1 MLVGCG
7 SGEGGALGESL
18 VETEYGPVQGF
29 DNNEVISFRGIPFA
43 APPVGDLRWRPPQAP
58 AAWDVPVDAT
68 QKSDPCPQDLLATF
82 PLPDNIAELFAGF
95 LPNEEDCLYLN
106 VDRPARGSGH
116 PVMVW
121 IHGGGFTLGEGVQGD
136 GGTAGDRIA
145 RHTDT
150 VVVSMNYRLGQ
161 FGFLAHEALTAE
173 SEDGASGNY
182 GLLDQTFALAWV
194 KNNVAAFGG
203 DPDNVTIFGESA
215 GAFSVCGQLASPLAA
230 GLFHKA
236 IIQSGSCA
244 RPLATLED
252 AEAQGDAFASA
263 LGCDGAGDVL
273 ACMRAAEQDDV
284 RDALPP
290 AANFGLLPSEGD
302 FGQWGPIL
310 DGYFVTE
317 QPSQSTASGNYNQVP
332 TIIGF
337 TRDEGRLFT
346 WLGDL
351 GAEEPPLVDEDNY
364 ELAVARL
371 VGEGLVDS
379 TVQQARY
386 QLSETNTPF
395 DAFSAVLTDTI
406 FRCPARIDVA
416 NFAAVTETYLYQ
428 FEYTGARFQAE
439 AFVNLADALP
449 IEIEIPTIEP
459 PAGGLGAFHSADIA
473 SVFGYSPIFRVDPDS
488 FATIVDPFEPGTP
501 DDVLWEEMMGY
512 WTRFAATGDPNG
524 EGAEPWPL
532 YTDEADQHLV
542 LDTAIASGTGAAA
555 LDCAFWEANPGYLTD
570 GFGSTS
576 P

>member
-1 MLVGCG
+1 MIIGCG
-7 SGEGGALGESL
+7 GGGAFGVSL

-29 DNNEVISFRGIPFA
+29 DNDNVISFRGIPFA

-58 AAWDVPVDAT
+58 ASWTAPADAT

-82 PLPDNIAELFAGF
+82 PLPDNVAQLFAGF

-106 VDRPARGSGH
+106 VDRPAHGSGH

-121 IHGGGFTLGEGVQGD
+121 IHGGGFTLGEGLQGD

-145 RHTDT
+145 RNTDT

-194 KNNVAAFGG
+194 KNNIAAFGG

-215 GAFSVCGQLASPLAA
+215 GAFSVCGQLTSPLAA

-244 RPLATLED
+244 RPLATREV
-252 AEAQGDAFASA
+252 AEAQGDLFAAA
-263 LGCDGAGDVL
+263 LGCDEAEDVL
-273 ACMRAAEQDDV
+273 ACMRTKDQDEV

-290 AANFGLLPSEGD
+290 AQNFGLLPSEGD

-310 DGYFVTE
+310 DGYFVME
-317 QPSQSTASGNYNQVP
+317 QPSQSIASGNYNQVP

-337 TRDEGRLFT
+337 THDEGRLFT

-351 GAEEPPLVDEDNY
+351 GAEEPPLVGEDNY
-364 ELAVARL
+364 ELAISRI
-371 VGEGLVDS
+371 VGEALADA
-379 TVQQARY
+379 TVQEPRY

-395 DAFSAVLTDTI
+395 DGFSAVLTDTI
-406 FRCPARIDVA
+406 FRCPARLDVA
-416 NFAAVTETYLYQ
+416 NFAAVTEAYLYQ

-439 AFVNLADALP
+439 AFGNLAEALP
-449 IEIEIPTIEP
+449 IPIEIPDIELP
-459 PAGGLGAFHSADIA
+459 DGGLGAFHSADVA
-473 SVFGYSPIFRVDPDS
+473 SVFGYSPLFRVDPDTLV
-488 FATIVDPFEPGTP
+488 TIVDPFEPGTP
-501 DDVLWEEMMGY
+501 DDVLWEATLGY

-524 EGAEPWPL
+524 GGAPSWPK
-532 YTDEADQHLV
+532 YTAEADPHLV
-542 LDTAIASGTGAAA
+542 LDTTIASATGAAA
-555 LDCAFWEANPGYLTD
+555 SDCAFWEANPAYLTE
-570 GFGSTS
+570 GFDN
-576 P
+576 